1 MRSPWLSAVAAASF
15 LSPSGL
21 PRRVLMGLDAL
32 YWCHA
37 GAGGGTGQPSQLWLL
52 PPQLA
57 SDKSEGRIPRL
68 SAKETVSA
76 C

>member
-1 MRSPWLSAVAAASF
+1 MRSPRLSAVAAASF

-21 PRRVLMGLDAL
+21 PRRGFMGLDAL

-37 GAGGGTGQPSQLWLL
+37 GAGGTGQPSQPWLL

-57 SDKSEGRIPRL
+57 SDKSKGRIPR
-68 SAKETVSA
+68 SNAKETVSA